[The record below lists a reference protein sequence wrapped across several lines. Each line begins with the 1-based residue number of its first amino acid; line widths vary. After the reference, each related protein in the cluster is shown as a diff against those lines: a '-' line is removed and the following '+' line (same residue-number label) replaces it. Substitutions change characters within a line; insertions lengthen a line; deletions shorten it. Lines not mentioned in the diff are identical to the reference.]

1 MSYSNISQLDR
12 APEPDEAIPL
22 NAVPHLKL
30 VERDRLADPFAGG
43 SRASQQSISDYF
55 TQQHRMFEDTALA
68 ALLEPRR
75 ILTPPGYHS
84 PKCVS
89 AGIFTL
95 LGNRVLKAAAGLP
108 QIPTEIAAHVIAYQV
123 IRYRVPIYYIDE
135 EFVRAVAAT
144 DLPHDLTLEDLHWPM
159 PALVVGFPARLMQ
172 EYLGRDVC
180 YVYAANCGAGD
191 YSLPA
196 LPGCPTITVPKPK
209 VAWQF
214 YCWQD
219 GNLET
224 FVSSYMRQDRVDE
237 TISNYAY
244 TDYTEIKD
252 HAGIATDKEVTDRL
266 SALMLKLLVI
276 LNTRPQFVE
285 EGRCVRPQKIK
296 HGRVKHCELWSPN
309 VIGRGYRT
317 VREDRGGG
325 GTHASPRAHW
335 RRGFVR
341 NQPHGPHRSMRKPVW
356 IQPVLVGLQAEQGA
370 EKGQGV

>member
-1 MSYSNISQLDR
+1 M
-12 APEPDEAIPL
+12 
-22 NAVPHLKL
+22 
-30 VERDRLADPFAGG
+30 
-43 SRASQQSISDYF
+43 
-55 TQQHRMFEDTALA
+55 
-68 ALLEPRR
+68 
-75 ILTPPGYHS
+75 
-84 PKCVS
+84 
-89 AGIFTL
+89 
-95 LGNRVLKAAAGLP
+95 KAAAGLP